1 MPIVS
6 EPELVAA
13 ITRDRAAKKRVALAA
28 ACFDV
33 LGVDDVRALQ
43 VARSSADRLVVA
55 VLDDEAVRAKLGEGR
70 PVVTVE
76 ERAEI
81 VDAVRGVDYVIV
93 CARTDVDRLASL
105 LAPDVRA

>member
-13 ITRDRAAKKRVALAA
+13 ITRDRAAKKRVALVA

-33 LGVDDVRALQ
+33 LRVDDVRALHA
-43 VARSSADRLVVA
+43 ARSSADRLVVA
-55 VLDDEAVRAKLGEGR
+55 VLDDDAVRAKLGAGR
-70 PVVTVE
+70 PVVKVE

-93 CARTDVDRLASL
+93 CARADVDRLASL